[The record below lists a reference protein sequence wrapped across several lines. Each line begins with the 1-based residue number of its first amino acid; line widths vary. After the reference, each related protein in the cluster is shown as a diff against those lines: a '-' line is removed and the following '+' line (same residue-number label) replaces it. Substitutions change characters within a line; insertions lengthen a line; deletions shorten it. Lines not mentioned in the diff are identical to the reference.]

1 MILFCSSVRRRYQS
15 RVKSREKVHKYALN
29 VYSEVYK
36 DPWWPAHEQCGVMW
50 SLRDAAEEQ
59 DPGCSADSIDGAVL
73 QCSCRR
79 QARWCC
85 FLSLLLFDKVGSGK
99 MSHECVAKCITCGVF
114 DHGQRRTESTTEAKF
129 SLFVNFEIHMVA
141 KVIHTLVVV
150 CWFHV
155 VMHRATKQCIK
166 GKESVSAIW

>member
-1 MILFCSSVRRRYQS
+1 MHIHINLVKAPVSPQGCDPPWDDPVLQFCAAEIS
-15 RVKSREKVHKYALN
+15 VKSQEPRREKVHKYALN

-36 DPWWPAHEQCGVMW
+36 DPWWPTHEQCGVMW

-59 DPGCSADSIDGAVL
+59 DPGCSVDSSTDGAVL

-79 QARWCC
+79 QDRWCC

-114 DHGQRRTESTTEAKF
+114 DHGQRRTESTTDG
-129 SLFVNFEIHMVA
+129 SLDSDCGLYWHPMVD
-141 KVIHTLVVV
+141 HDRGGS
-150 CWFHV
+150 WP
-155 VMHRATKQCIK
+155 
-166 GKESVSAIW
+166 